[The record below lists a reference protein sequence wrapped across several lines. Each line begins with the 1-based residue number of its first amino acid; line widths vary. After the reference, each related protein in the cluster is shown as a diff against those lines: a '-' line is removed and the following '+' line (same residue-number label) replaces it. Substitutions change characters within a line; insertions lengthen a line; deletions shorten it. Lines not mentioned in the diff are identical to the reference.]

1 MHRMLRLSLLACA
14 ALLSAAPLAHAEMI
28 MLKSELKAANEVP
41 PNASTASGAAEASFD
56 TSTKTLTWKVTF
68 SGLSGPPIGA
78 HFHGP
83 SEPGKTAGI
92 VLPFKSPE
100 PPITGAAALTDAQA
114 ADLLAGKWYANIH
127 TQANPGGEIRG
138 QMTRQ

>member
-1 MHRMLRLSLLACA
+1 MHRTVGLALLAL
-14 ALLSAAPLAHAEMI
+14 ALAVSQAHAETI
-28 MLKSELKAANEVP
+28 ILKSELKAANEVP
-41 PNASTASGAAEASFD
+41 PNASPATGTAEASYD
-56 TSTKTLTWKVTF
+56 TASKTLTWKINF

-83 SEPGKTAGI
+83 SEPGKNAGI

-100 PPITGAAALTDAQA
+100 PPITGAAALTEAQA
-114 ADLLAGKWYANIH
+114 ADLLAGKWYANVH